1 MTALNRIFTQMLP
14 ETHFQWHDQVTL
26 IDNQRLDSS
35 GTGLR
40 SKEPRE
46 PSWNYWDDLPPEEE
60 DELIEKMAQHI
71 VKRKMGLM
79 AQITLETLSPL
90 TWLGAELGMTLLG
103 PYLEFFGVGRVTALF
118 RNRDNLRRLMARIDE
133 LEVEQ
138 KYKKHESKGRS
149 QQESGT
155 Q

>member
-1 MTALNRIFTQMLP
+1 
-14 ETHFQWHDQVTL
+14 
-26 IDNQRLDSS
+26 
-35 GTGLR
+35 
-40 SKEPRE
+40 
-46 PSWNYWDDLPPEEE
+46 LPPEEE

-90 TWLGAELGMTLLG
+90 TWLGAELGMTILG
-103 PYLEFFGVGRVTALF
+103 PYLEFFGVGKVTALF
-118 RNRDNLRRLMARIDE
+118 RNRDNLRRLMDRIDE

-138 KYKKHESKGRS
+138 KNKKHESKGRS
-149 QQESGT
+149 QPESAA

>member
-1 MTALNRIFTQMLP
+1 L
-14 ETHFQWHDQVTL
+14 
-26 IDNQRLDSS
+26 
-35 GTGLR
+35 G
-40 SKEPRE
+40 SKEPAG

-103 PYLEFFGVGRVTALF
+103 PYLEFFGVGKVTALF
-118 RNRDNLRRLMARIDE
+118 RNRDNLRRLMDRIEELDE
-133 LEVEQ
+133 VQ
-138 KYKKHESKGRS
+138 KGKKEEPK
-149 QQESGT
+149 T
-155 Q
+155 